1 MVVCRLLGS
10 QVASDVHESI
20 DFVVIAYEFGLNN
33 VLLGVRRMLSLI
45 WSKDND
51 VKSKVVDA
59 YTRLYLNP
67 QIPGQRFVLI
77 IYPSVILV
85 YSVFINFGLR
95 RILLPGIRLN
105 INAKYLSKRLH
116 SYIGL

>member
-51 VKSKVVDA
+51 IKSKVVDA

-67 QIPGQRFVLI
+67 QIQGQRFAE
-77 IYPSVILV
+77 VIDQ
-85 YSVFINFGLR
+85 SF
-95 RILLPGIRLN
+95 RIV
-105 INAKYLSKRLH
+105 
-116 SYIGL
+116 